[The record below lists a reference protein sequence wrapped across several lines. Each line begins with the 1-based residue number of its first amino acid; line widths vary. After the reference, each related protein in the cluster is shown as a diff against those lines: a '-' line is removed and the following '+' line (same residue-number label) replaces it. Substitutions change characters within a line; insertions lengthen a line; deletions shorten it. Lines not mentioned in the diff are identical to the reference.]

1 MHAKKGHMSEEC
13 TCWGE
18 QLRREA
24 EKTGYLKL
32 VGTTPGYAEDGSLC
46 PIHDPR
52 KKPVKKP
59 VSKQEDLKTN
69 RGAELRA
76 LIISWDEQIT
86 FNEALAEQAKRI
98 GAGTFAP
105 SPDWGEIADEIL
117 GSYLARKRMTAW
129 DAEPKPK
136 NNGPKLVLP

>member
-1 MHAKKGHMSEEC
+1 MGDHLIEEGC
-13 TCWGE
+13 TCISE
-18 QLRREA
+18 IEREKA
-24 EKTGYLKL
+24 ERTGWLKL
-32 VGTTPGYAEDGSLC
+32 YEFPPGEDEDGNPC

-52 KKPVKKP
+52 KKN
-59 VSKQEDLKTN
+59 VSKQENLKSK

-76 LIISWDEQIT
+76 LIVSWDEQIP

-98 GAGTFAP
+98 EDGTFAP

-129 DAEPKPK
+129 DKEPEPKDD
-136 NNGPKLVLP
+136 GPKLVLP